1 MNNQRSL
8 APSIIVLIIIVF
20 LTGGIFAWKYVSN
33 TKEETRLPEEKL
45 PSLSNTAEC
54 NKSSSRIEQI
64 ITGPFRSIDDFTSA
78 GETTLSGHVVTRNKK
93 YFEEEVEKVY
103 LEITPQT
110 ENTPQANFYSYF
122 IHLVEEGNAVNAR
135 DNNNLLFSLGELED
149 NGKVLS
155 STANISSLA
164 EAKILS
170 AIKTGEAISLRLQVP
185 IWVDMGIPSN
195 FSFACAIEFSEN

>member
-8 APSIIVLIIIVF
+8 APIIIVLIILVF

-45 PSLSNTAEC
+45 PSLSNTTEC
-54 NKSSSRIEQI
+54 NKSSSQIEQI

-78 GETTLSGHVVTRNKK
+78 GEATLSGHVVTRNKK

-135 DNNNLLFSLGELED
+135 DNNNLLFSLGELKD

-185 IWVDMGIPSN
+185 IWVAMGAPSN